1 MAGTFKHENSLSRI
15 VNCSS
20 SSVPSSFRKC
30 HSVFLPCLLPNFKI
44 VFIKVTD
51 MTLNQQ
57 THLCKMNFFFFS
69 NSIWFL
75 FWELILPGWV
85 EITSINLKISLPP
98 LPTPF
103 PWILCQ
109 CRNHTR
115 CQACSEGAFV
125 FRCAGSG
132 CIVCAVAWPWS
143 SIIIS
148 PTARSWFCPWSHL
161 LWCLCWLHVC
171 QAVGLLPQSAEAILS
186 SQLLLAIWSISG
198 ATKFSYRLFL
208 LFHLSHPLFI
218 ALDSQLPT

>member
-1 MAGTFKHENSLSRI
+1 M
-15 VNCSS
+15 
-20 SSVPSSFRKC
+20 SF
-30 HSVFLPCLLPNFKI
+30 VFLPCLLPNFKM
-44 VFIKVTD
+44 VFIKVTG

-75 FWELILPGWV
+75 FWEFILPGWV
-85 EITSINLKISLPP
+85 EITSINLKISLPR

-125 FRCAGSG
+125 LRCAGSD

-148 PTARSWFCPWSHL
+148 PTGRLWFCPWSHL
-161 LWCLCWLHVC
+161 VWCLADCMCARLWDSFPR
-171 QAVGLLPQSAEAILS
+171 VGKLYFLPSFY
-186 SQLLLAIWSISG
+186 QLFGLYPEPLNSVADYFC
-198 ATKFSYRLFL
+198 FSTCHIHCL
-208 LFHLSHPLFI
+208 
-218 ALDSQLPT
+218 